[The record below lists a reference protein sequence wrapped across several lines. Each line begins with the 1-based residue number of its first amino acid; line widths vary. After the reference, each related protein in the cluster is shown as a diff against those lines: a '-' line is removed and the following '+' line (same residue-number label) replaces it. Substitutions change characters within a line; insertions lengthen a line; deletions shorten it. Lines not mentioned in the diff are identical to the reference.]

1 MAKGTLIL
9 IVGLPGSGK
18 GTLINHLRAAFPGIV
33 FPASWTTRL
42 PRRGE
47 RDGEVYHFV
56 SDAEFARA
64 AARGEFLEWISIDT
78 GHKYGTRKD
87 AVLAPLQE
95 GKTVIREVETAG
107 ARALRTLLSK
117 EKIVTV
123 FINTD
128 SWNVLEARML
138 ERAPMASEELTERRK
153 RYERELAFR
162 GEADYAVENQEGKLE
177 ETKRRL
183 TDIIQSVL
191 QDHLSS

>member
-1 MAKGTLIL
+1 M
-9 IVGLPGSGK
+9 
-18 GTLINHLRAAFPGIV
+18 
-33 FPASWTTRL
+33 
-42 PRRGE
+42 
-47 RDGEVYHFV
+47 
-56 SDAEFARA
+56 
-64 AARGEFLEWISIDT
+64 DT

-87 AVLAPLQE
+87 AVLTPLQE